1 MQRNTQSIQFCKS
14 HVATMLWK
22 TGWRQLSAS
31 PMKVL
36 PRRRAWVWHSPLS
49 ILIRVSN
56 GKNLPTHQRSHD
68 VRRIAPLPKVVL
80 EDARFT
86 VYENEREVIAT
97 YVSTYGLQRQS
108 SKGIVS
114 SNVKPNIQDFILNTQ
129 MYMIKQYKRG
139 LSTRSYA
146 SWLPYVD
153 WYWQYHLFYQASHA
167 SNPCR
172 FFR

>member
-56 GKNLPTHQRSHD
+56 GKNLPTHQSNQD

-97 YVSTYGLQRQS
+97 YVSTYGLQKHS
-108 SKGIVS
+108 NKG
-114 SNVKPNIQDFILNTQ
+114 KPWQALKFQPCFSRHRHSLCSANQCDLTCGTLTPVEGMLGRTF
-129 MYMIKQYKRG
+129 KQLG
-139 LSTRSYA
+139 TSL
-146 SWLPYVD
+146 
-153 WYWQYHLFYQASHA
+153 
-167 SNPCR
+167 
-172 FFR
+172 